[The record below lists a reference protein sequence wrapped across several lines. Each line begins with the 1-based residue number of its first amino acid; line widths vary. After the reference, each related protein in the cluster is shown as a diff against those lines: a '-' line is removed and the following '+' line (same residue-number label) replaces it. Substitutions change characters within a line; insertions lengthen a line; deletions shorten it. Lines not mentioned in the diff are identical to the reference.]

1 MAVLDS
7 EPRSASV
14 AAMAE
19 TLLLKIGREEFKDI
33 LSERPEISLGIMKV
47 LSRRLRQ
54 ANRR

>member
-1 MAVLDS
+1 
-7 EPRSASV
+7 
-14 AAMAE
+14 MAE